1 MELYETPLDVVRA
14 VFEVMFCAA
23 IVWNFVGE
31 LLEMRAVGVGAYLAD
46 GWNIVDAARL
56 SLQVAIAAIWVRIIS
71 HPQRLDLQLSLP
83 AGDNTHGYR
92 MGFYVQIRDIE
103 NRELARFLN
112 GETSIEDALATIEAE
127 GNELLAR
134 FAQTVN

>member
-1 MELYETPLDVVRA
+1 MELYETPLDVMRA

-46 GWNIVDAARL
+46 GWNIIDAARL

-71 HPQRLDLQLSLP
+71 HPQRLDLQLPLP
-83 AGDNTHGYR
+83 AGRLVIYS
-92 MGFYVQIRDIE
+92 
-103 NRELARFLN
+103 NRGLVNRKMERF
-112 GETSIEDALATIEAE
+112 TEAI
-127 GNELLAR
+127 
-134 FAQTVN
+134 